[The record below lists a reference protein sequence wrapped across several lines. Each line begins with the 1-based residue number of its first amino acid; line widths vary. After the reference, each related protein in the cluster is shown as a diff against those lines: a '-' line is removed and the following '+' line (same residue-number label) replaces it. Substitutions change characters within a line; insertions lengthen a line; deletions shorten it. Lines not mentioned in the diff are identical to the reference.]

1 MKSKRASTTKS
12 TTKKRKYVI
21 RRSSGDLVEIQIA
34 AIFHKKPRG
43 AKITKELVDAMI
55 RHKAETSRGVWK
67 GGRVKG
73 AHEGENP
80 KGVDLKIIRWR
91 NPDRLAEE
99 DTGWRSGSQAEAW
112 GSLRRVIGRS

>member
-1 MKSKRASTTKS
+1 MKMKSKRAS

-21 RRSSGDLVEIQIA
+21 RKSSGDLVEIQIA
-34 AIFHKKPRG
+34 VIFHKKPRG

-55 RHKAETSRGVWK
+55 RHKAKTSRGVWK
-67 GGRVKG
+67 GGRVEG

-80 KGVDLKIIRWR
+80 KGVDIKIIRWR

-99 DTGWRSGSQAEAW
+99 DAGWRSGSQADAW
-112 GSLRRVIGRS
+112 GSLRQVTARAQF